1 MFTIASSILTALYLI
16 LTPVNPIIEI
26 KKKSSYLP
34 PIELSTIDNEESTM
48 NEAGNIL
55 IPIQEGAITKDHIKG
70 TLHELITKK
79 RDYNKKNGFGY
90 RIQLYYGNEVKAKS
104 TIGKFKYMF
113 PGVYAKLVYDNPEW
127 KAHVGNYKTKLEADK
142 DLLLFKENFSGI
154 IVIPMGK

>member
-1 MFTIASSILTALYLI
+1 MKNRLFLVVVFMFFFTGTNTLYAQNSTNSSPKI
-16 LTPVNPIIEI
+16 N
-26 KKKSSYLP
+26 
-34 PIELSTIDNEESTM
+34 
-48 NEAGNIL
+48 
-55 IPIQEGAITKDHIKG
+55 
-70 TLHELITKK
+70 ELITKK

-104 TIGKFKYMF
+104 TISKFKYMF